1 MASANEI
8 LLKITAD
15 NKDVQKKLNET
26 GRELNIFTKQTE
38 QQAGKLAN
46 TFKKLGAIFSAYLG
60 TAIIQSAMQSAKEL
74 VNLRTGF
81 ENLAASAEGGSKALL
96 DAMQEASKGLLSQRD
111 IMKSANLA
119 IQLMGQDVIDKL
131 PEMAKIATGIA
142 MAQGKDAGE
151 MLNDLVV
158 AAGRQSVMI
167 LDNLGIS
174 SVRAGELME
183 EYAKKLGK
191 TREQMTDAEKRAAF
205 FYAAMKAGN
214 EILLASGGIQET
226 YGARMERLKAT
237 LDDIKDNTLMLLL
250 PLFDALAQLLN
261 DIGKAA
267 LWAVEKLNGLADWV
281 ARNETVLALLSTIP
295 GMQPIAIGMRAKAIQ
310 EDYLKA
316 MRGKTKG
323 TVTGKATTPTTGAQA
338 QKEYINYSKEFE
350 EAAQKVAEGFEK
362 VKQAAIAGDL
372 TATAKAMEELQKQ
385 GLITANTNTAFAQ
398 NMAQMAYEAKVQ
410 NIAIDELSSAFSNL
424 ETATKQSIYEMMW
437 GEKGWSKFQQAFK
450 NIVKQI
456 IADIAYL
463 TIKMAALQAVMSA
476 TGLGTFGT
484 GGGIVGKVLSKIFER
499 GYIPTFAKGRIP
511 AFPSGYIP
519 QDHFLAYIGTK
530 EAVMR
535 KEATQA
541 NRDLL
546 AWMNANNGQRLPLD
560 INLTSVIQVDGNEIG
575 RVVDKYR
582 DTIQSLTGYKNY
594 YRKSL

>member
-26 GRELNIFTKQTE
+26 GRELNNFTKQTE

-81 ENLAASAEGGSKALL
+81 ENLAASAKGGSSALL
-96 DAMQEASKGLLSQRD
+96 QAMQEASKGLLSQRD

-119 IQLMGQDVIDKL
+119 IQLMGQDVIEKL

-174 SVRAGELME
+174 SVRAGQLME
-183 EYAKKLGK
+183 EYAAKLGK
-191 TREQMTDAEKRAAF
+191 TRDQMTDAEKRAAF

-214 EILLASGGIQET
+214 EILIASGGIQET
-226 YGARMERLKAT
+226 FGARMERLKAT
-237 LDDIKDNTLMLLL
+237 MSDIKDNALMLIL
-250 PLFDALAQLLN
+250 PLLDAFAQLLN

-267 LWAVEKLNGLADWV
+267 LWAVEKLNALTEWV
-281 ARNETVLALLSTIP
+281 ARNDTVLALLSTIP
-295 GMQPIAIGMRAKAIQ
+295 GMEPIAIGMKLKAQQ
-310 EDYLKA
+310 EDYYKKLRAKQA
-316 MRGKTKG
+316 GATAPKTTATGIG
-323 TVTGKATTPTTGAQA
+323 TEKD
-338 QKEYINYSKEFE
+338 YINYSKEFQ
-350 EAAQKVAEGFEK
+350 EAALKVAEGFEK
-362 VKQAAIAGDL
+362 VRAAAEEGKLDEVARQMKELQQQGLL
-372 TATAKAMEELQKQ
+372 TANANSQFVQSMQTIAVQAKAQNYAVDTLS
-385 GLITANTNTAFAQ
+385 TAFT
-398 NMAQMAYEAKVQ
+398 
-410 NIAIDELSSAFSNL
+410 NL
-424 ETATKQSIYEMMW
+424 DNASRDAVYEMLW
-437 GEKGWSKFQQAFK
+437 GKNGWEKFQQAFK
-450 NIVKQI
+450 NVVKQLV
-456 IADIAYL
+456 ADIVYL
-463 TIKMAALQAVMSA
+463 TIKMAALQAVMST
-476 TGLGTFGT
+476 TGLGTFGA
-484 GGGIVGKVLSKIFER
+484 GGGIVGKVLGKIFER
-499 GYIPTFAKGRIP
+499 GYIPAYPKGRIP
-511 AFPSGYIP
+511 AYPSGYIP

-530 EAVMR
+530 EAVIR

-541 NRDLL
+541 NRDILT
-546 AWMNANNGQRLPLD
+546 WMNANNGQRLPLD
-560 INLTSVIQVDGNEIG
+560 INLTSVIQVDGYEIG

-594 YRKSL
+594 YRKSI

>member
-8 LLKITAD
+8 LIKINAD
-15 NKDVQKKLNET
+15 NRDVKSKLTDTEK
-26 GRELNIFTKQTE
+26 NIEKFAKTTE
-38 QQAGKLAN
+38 QQTSKIASV
-46 TFKKLGAIFSAYLG
+46 FKRVGALFSAYIG

-74 VNLRTGF
+74 VNLKTGF